1 LRVLLVQPPTLSGFG
16 LQGFMLFE
24 PIGLESVAAALLS
37 QHEVRLL
44 DMRLEPGLCQE
55 LAIFKP
61 DAVGVPASFTSDVYN
76 TYQVLDIVREHDPR
90 IFTFVGG
97 VHATMMP
104 SDFREKAD
112 AVVLGEGEMGTPEL
126 LRCWEEGR
134 PLDNVTGLA
143 FRRGAEW
150 IQTPDRPLMRDL
162 NEGPLPA
169 HFLTAKYLPHYFMAS
184 RRPCAS
190 VETARGCPYRCNFC
204 SVTRFFGHSY
214 RPRSTQR
221 VIEELKQIKCEE
233 VFITDDNALASP
245 AHAESLADEIK
256 KSGIQKRYMI
266 QVRADSAVEHRDLL
280 LKWQEV
286 GLEGVFIGFESITQ
300 KGLDDLS
307 KHLKVDYVER
317 SIETL
322 QQMGINV
329 MGSFMV
335 SSESEKE
342 DFAALRSF
350 VKRTRVQIPVFSVLT
365 PFPGTEIYKERAG
378 ELTTKNY
385 ELYDVLHA
393 ILPTRLELGQFY
405 RQFIRL
411 FISAYFSHFT
421 PKGLAKGIG
430 NRKGG
435 AFLRNIWTGLRVA
448 RNNNPWALARHHR
461 LPPGRLSERRFPKKA
476 RQVRVYK
483 R

>member
-1 LRVLLVQPPTLSGFG
+1 
-16 LQGFMLFE
+16 MLFE
-24 PIGLESVAAALLS
+24 PIGLELVAASLNLE
-37 QHEVRLL
+37 HEVRIL

-55 LAIFKP
+55 LATFKP

-76 TYQVLDIVREHDPR
+76 TYQVLDIVREHDRR

-112 AVVLGEGEMGTPEL
+112 AVVLGEGEVGAPEL
-126 LRCWEEGR
+126 LRCREDGR
-134 PLDNVTGLA
+134 PLDNVSGLA

-162 NEGPLPA
+162 KEGPLPA

-184 RRPCAS
+184 RRPCAL

-214 RPRSTQR
+214 RPRSPQR
-221 VIEELKQIKCEE
+221 VVEELKQIKCEE

-245 AHAESLADEIK
+245 AHAESLAEEIK
-256 KSGIQKRYMI
+256 KSGLRKRYMI
-266 QVRADSAVEHRDLL
+266 QVRADSAVEHRNLL
-280 LKWQEV
+280 LKWKEV

-322 QQMGINV
+322 Q
-329 MGSFMV
+329 
-335 SSESEKE
+335 
-342 DFAALRSF
+342 
-350 VKRTRVQIPVFSVLT
+350 
-365 PFPGTEIYKERAG
+365 
-378 ELTTKNY
+378 
-385 ELYDVLHA
+385 
-393 ILPTRLELGQFY
+393 
-405 RQFIRL
+405 
-411 FISAYFSHFT
+411 
-421 PKGLAKGIG
+421 
-430 NRKGG
+430 
-435 AFLRNIWTGLRVA
+435 
-448 RNNNPWALARHHR
+448 
-461 LPPGRLSERRFPKKA
+461 
-476 RQVRVYK
+476 
-483 R
+483 